1 MYKRDPRILKLRKRN
16 SQERK
21 GSHGALHPHHHH
33 RLPRL
38 QDLLL
43 EVNLGERKQREGHL
57 LFLYH
62 QVHLVHLLFL
72 YHQVHLLLND
82 LEGNQESP
90 SQDLGG
96 ENLINKCPPREDQI
110 PEVLE
115 EIECLHLKDL
125 QEHLVEDIQ
134 DLLLEESQDLL
145 LEESQDLLLK
155 ETQDTQVKDFPD
167 LRRLED
173 VPDPLEDTQDLLQDG
188 LDILDHPLDHV
199 REDQDLQGERFV
211 DHGVQSEVAS
221 VRMIQTGQPEQN
233 HL

>member
-1 MYKRDPRILKLRKRN
+1 MRKVLSRFKEETTNQEMYKRDPRILKLRKRN
-16 SQERK
+16 SLERK

-43 EVNLGERKQREGHL
+43 EVNLGERKQGEGHL

-62 QVHLVHLLFL
+62 QVHL
-72 YHQVHLLLND
+72 VHLLLND

-96 ENLINKCPPREDQI
+96 ENLKNKCPPREDQI

-115 EIECLHLKDL
+115 EIECLHLQDL

-145 LEESQDLLLK
+145 LK
-155 ETQDTQVKDFPD
+155 ETQDPQIKDFPD
-167 LRRLED
+167 LRRLVD
-173 VPDPLEDTQDLLQDG
+173 VPDHLEDTQDLLQDG

-199 REDQDLQGERFV
+199 REDQDLQGDR

>member
-16 SQERK
+16 SQERQK

-43 EVNLGERKQREGHL
+43 EVNLGERKQGEGHL

-62 QVHLVHLLFL
+62 QVHL
-72 YHQVHLLLND
+72 VHLLLND

-96 ENLINKCPPREDQI
+96 ENLINKCPSREDQI

-125 QEHLVEDIQ
+125 QEHLVEDI
-134 DLLLEESQDLL
+134 QDLL

-199 REDQDLQGERFV
+199 REDQDLQGDRFV
-211 DHGVQSEVAS
+211 DLGVQSEVAS